1 MTEKDEM
8 LFTYLKMV
16 AKKELH
22 DYRIVLFGAGVV
34 GQRMFNSLKDIG
46 IDIVGFADN
55 NKKIFGKRIE
65 GKKVF
70 SLEELLAFNEEFI
83 WVVSVKDEKMKTDI
97 AKQLKSN
104 GAKKV
109 ISSLE
114 ELLFSFLLRDNEL
127 EKKPIFLFGAGK
139 IGKKYV
145 MNLERFGVP
154 VEGFCDNSK
163 SIIGT
168 MIEGKIVFSLKE
180 IKEKYKDVIWL
191 ISIKNQNIKR
201 EIGEELENN
210 GYSIITYSI
219 SELLDKIGKPDL
231 KSFFIEK
238 YRKINSEDI
247 LSYIDFNKIGAHIL
261 ADQQNEFSEVELK
274 NKLIEFSYKPLISV
288 LVPMYNPPM
297 EWLPRVV
304 ESLQEQIYGNWELCI
319 SDDGSTS
326 RDGVY
331 YIKEM
336 AKNESRIKLIENQYN
351 RGISAASNAALNAAE
366 GEFIALLDQDDEL
379 PKDALYWIVQRLND
393 KPEADFIY
401 TDECKYN
408 SKSSIPFFDF
418 YLKPNWSP
426 RLLMNHMY
434 TGHLT
439 VYRTS
444 VVQAVGGFRSQ
455 FDFSQDYDL
464 ALRISE
470 HTNNI
475 EHIERIL
482 YYWRA
487 IETSAATGAKDFARV
502 SNMHALKEWFNRHNM
517 NVMMQTMPRGN
528 YGRVIKEV
536 SFLVSIIIPT
546 DNYENLRECI
556 HGLME
561 RTSYENIEII
571 PVTKSEILE
580 DIKKEF
586 AYLEGIL
593 RPCRFNESFNFS
605 RKCNKGVEFAKGEV
619 VIFYNDDVNP
629 VSRDWI
635 ERLLDLLELPDV
647 GSVSPMLT
655 GPDGKIQ
662 YAGMITGTPGLIGTS
677 FNGYM
682 ADNFA
687 YAVFNHFI
695 LRDVSVLSGACCAMT
710 KKVFKEVGGFDE
722 QNTPNGHSDVDLSF
736 KILENGYFN
745 VYNPY
750 ARLIHLGNHTW
761 HEKDKADK
769 ADIYCLKKWGKYLE
783 TDAFFTNSQ
792 KQMFYF
798 DFLYQFNITF
808 PDAIKNTDGKGK
820 DVLFITHEL
829 SRTGAPIVLKEA
841 VRITLDKG
849 DFAIVL
855 SYKDGPLKNEF
866 LKMGVPVMIDEAPVK
881 KHWMFERFA
890 RNFDKV
896 IVNTIAAYHAVEL
909 LQNSLPNVY
918 WWLHDGKYAM
928 KSYKRLLPSSL
939 SSNIKVLFAGRYV
952 QQVMHDA
959 GFDYAGEILQFG
971 IQKEHLNCDK
981 RTYSSNCLRFTF
993 SGSYEERK
1001 GIDVLI
1007 KAIEMLPSDI
1017 NRRCEFV
1024 LMGQPMYE
1032 DVFKMAEDFARQ
1044 KANVVVSHSV
1054 TYEKA
1059 IEVYRDSYAII
1070 VPSRDEPTS
1079 AVAVEAMMLGRPVI
1093 CSDNTGI
1100 SYFITQYENGL
1111 VFPSENSERLSELI
1125 CWAVENE
1132 DNMNNIGRRGNQI
1145 WEEYFTIERF
1155 YHNFLEKVSDK

>member
-487 IETSAATGAKDFARV
+487 IETSATTGAKDFARV

-1054 TYEKA
+1054 THEKA

>member
-798 DFLYQFNITF
+798 DCLYQFNITF

-1054 TYEKA
+1054 THEKA